1 MKKIGRLKKQI
12 EIAEII
18 NDYVDKMTPFNSEFN
33 ENWLK
38 INDAYMNLLKNK
50 HIVKNEIVNTLKDN
64 ITSLEYLSDNMYT
77 AKSQFESLLDIIQ
90 NSKGIESKLNQ
101 ACNRLIEQIQIYI
114 DNLETAMISIE
125 RINERT
131 KFINIINQFIC
142 GIWIFKLIC
151 NILH

>member
-1 MKKIGRLKKQI
+1 
-12 EIAEII
+12 
-18 NDYVDKMTPFNSEFN
+18 MTPFNSEFN